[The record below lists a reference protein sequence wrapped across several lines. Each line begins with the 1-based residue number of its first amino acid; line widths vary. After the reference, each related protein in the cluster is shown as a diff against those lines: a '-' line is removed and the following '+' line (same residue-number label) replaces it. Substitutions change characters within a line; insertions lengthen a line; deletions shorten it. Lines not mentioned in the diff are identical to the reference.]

1 MQYVIKQN
9 GLYIVSLNES
19 LIIKRSDNK
28 AEAKRFGE
36 KDARTLAS
44 YLFNATMEP
53 ADNQHN

>member
-19 LIIKRSDNK
+19 LIIKRSDKK

-44 YLFNATMEP
+44 YLFNATVEL
-53 ADNQHN
+53 ADVKQN

>member
-44 YLFNATMEP
+44 YLFNATVELT
-53 ADNQHN
+53 NVKQN

>member
-9 GLYIVSLNES
+9 GIYIVSLNES

-44 YLFNATMEP
+44 YLFNAAVEL
-53 ADNQHN
+53 ADVQSN

>member
-19 LIIKRSDNK
+19 LIIKRSANK

-44 YLFNATMEP
+44 YLFNATVEL
-53 ADNQHN
+53 ADVKQN

>member
-44 YLFNATMEP
+44 YLFNAKVELS
-53 ADNQHN
+53 DVKQN

>member
-44 YLFNATMEP
+44 YLFNATVEL
-53 ADNQHN
+53 ADVKQN

>member
-9 GLYIVSLNES
+9 GLYIVSLNGS

-44 YLFNATMEP
+44 YLFNATVEL
-53 ADNQHN
+53 ADVKQN

>member
-44 YLFNATMEP
+44 YLFNATVEL
-53 ADNQHN
+53 ANVKQN